1 MHLALIHDTLKGDD
15 VGKDFYVYL
24 VFLLCLYC
32 CNIKHCSIKF
42 KKKQGIFPGEKEK
55 NYDVGGI
62 HALTLLTLRVDCCVM
77 KTPAR
82 RKCELKRGQALWK
95 FDPKVGRG

>member
-1 MHLALIHDTLKGDD
+1 MLARISTCIESFYCVYIAVTSNIAQLNLK
-15 VGKDFYVYL
+15 K
-24 VFLLCLYC
+24 
-32 CNIKHCSIKF
+32 NT
-42 KKKQGIFPGEKEK
+42 QGIFPGEKEK

-77 KTPAR
+77 KNPAR
-82 RKCELKRGQALWK
+82 RKCEMKRGQALWK